1 MEKKKILCSKHRS
14 LEFKHD
20 LEIRLNKLEGQLNG
34 VRKMIEA
41 DRPCDDVIMQISA
54 ITSGIKAIGRQV
66 IKDHINKYMADNLD
80 KNKKQVTEDLLY
92 LLNMQD
98 K

>member
-14 LEFKHD
+14 LELKHD
-20 LEIRLNKLEGQLNG
+20 LEVRVNKIEGQLNG
-34 VRKMIEA
+34 VRNMIDA
-41 DRPCDDVIMQISA
+41 DRTCDDIIMQVAAIIS
-54 ITSGIKAIGRQV
+54 GVKALGKEI
-66 IKDHINKYMADNLD
+66 IKDHINKYMVDNLD
-80 KNKKQVTEDLLY
+80 KNKKQITEDLLY